1 MAESSLPPQTSNILL
16 AGSTPLAV
24 SCATLKG
31 LHPHSRAPRAGEFPW
46 ISFTRA
52 SLLTRQGTAVC
63 PNGQPS
69 TDQSRSE
76 VGANQPCA
84 IVVRSLS
91 NDKIGLISLIGHG
104 CWTPSWFAKKVHKH
118 VKPDVAIDWNFYF
131 EAWFCDS
138 LK

>member
-16 AGSTPLAV
+16 VGSTPLAV

-31 LHPHSRAPRAGEFPW
+31 SHPHSRAPRAGEFPW
-46 ISFTRA
+46 ISSTRA
-52 SLLTRQGTAVC
+52 SLFTRQGTAVH

-69 TDQSRSE
+69 TDQSRSK
-76 VGANQPCA
+76 VGADQPCYRGEVA
-84 IVVRSLS
+84 QQLY
-91 NDKIGLISLIGHG
+91 KIALISLIGHS
-104 CWTPSWFAKKVHKH
+104 CWTPSWFAKTVHQH